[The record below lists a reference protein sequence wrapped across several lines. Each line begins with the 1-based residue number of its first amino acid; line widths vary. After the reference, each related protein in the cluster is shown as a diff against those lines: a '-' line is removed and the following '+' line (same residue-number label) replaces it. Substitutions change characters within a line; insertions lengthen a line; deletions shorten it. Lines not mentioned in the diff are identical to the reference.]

1 MLAVTS
7 LFFVSP
13 RIFYDIFDA
22 MSKPARPAKGNMF
35 LGATTFLLLV
45 VLWTYEWFLLGG
57 TCEAL
62 LNKFYIGAIL
72 VFTGKIV

>member
-45 VLWTYEWFLLGG
+45 VL
-57 TCEAL
+57 
-62 LNKFYIGAIL
+62 
-72 VFTGKIV
+72 